1 MATPAPTRRIVR
13 ERRSGAVWAGVVLVV
28 AAVVAL
34 GIGGLTLNA
43 AQALEVATAEGRA
56 VVGNE
61 ITFDAE
67 SGERYVILLAP
78 EPGATDFVEERIARL
93 KCEVTDESGT
103 TTQLDTSSVSVRST
117 TSVGTIATTFTASGP
132 VEVHCEWTSGAPTR
146 GIYSVARERGAT
158 RTTGYVLSGLGIIV
172 GLAGAAALVV
182 GFRGRQVIQAIPSAD
197 GSDSSPS

>member
-1 MATPAPTRRIVR
+1 MATPTPTRRIVR
-13 ERRSGAVWAGVVLVV
+13 ERRSGAVWTGVVLVV
-28 AAVVAL
+28 AALIAL

-56 VVGNE
+56 RVGSE

-67 SGERYVILLAP
+67 AGQSYVILLTP
-78 EPGATDFVEERIARL
+78 DPGTTNFVEDRIAHL

-117 TSVGTIATTFTASGP
+117 TSVGTIATTFTAAGP
-132 VEVHCEWTSGAPTR
+132 VEVNCDWAPGGPGSGS
-146 GIYSVARERGAT
+146 YSIAREREAT
-158 RTTGYVLSGLGIIV
+158 RTTGYAFSGLGV
-172 GLAGAAALVV
+172 VLGLAGAAALVV

-197 GSDSSPS
+197 GSGSAPS